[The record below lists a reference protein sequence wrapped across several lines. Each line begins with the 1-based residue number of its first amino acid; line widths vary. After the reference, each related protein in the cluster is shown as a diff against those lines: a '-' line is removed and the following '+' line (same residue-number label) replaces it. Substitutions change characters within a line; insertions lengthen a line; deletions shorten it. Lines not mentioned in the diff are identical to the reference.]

1 PGRRGQ
7 FGSLIEAV
15 GRHLAFG
22 VRWSEGQAD
31 GGKGIGNCRS
41 HDASSSKLE
50 HAVSPDAPPAQ
61 FPISN
66 FFPAGAQN
74 VALAALEARCR
85 AGAEVVRLPAAG
97 TSMVPTLRPGD
108 ILQIRPLGA
117 RGVAVG

>member
-1 PGRRGQ
+1 K
-7 FGSLIEAV
+7 LE
-15 GRHLAFG
+15 
-22 VRWSEGQAD
+22 
-31 GGKGIGNCRS
+31 IGNWKL
-41 HDASSSKLE
+41 HDASSSKVE
-50 HAVSPDAPPAQ
+50 QAVSPGAPPAQFPISDFQ

-85 AGAEVVRLPAAG
+85 VGAEVVRLPAAG

-108 ILQIRPLGA
+108 IVQIRPLGA